1 MPAYNTGGS
10 VAAAVRSV
18 LAQTRSDLELVV
30 VDDGSRDDTAAI
42 VEALQAEDARVRLVR
57 QENQGAAAARNNGIA
72 QARGRFVSFI
82 DSDDLWLP
90 TYLEAMGAALEQAPA
105 AGFAYTDAW
114 TLDADGRVGTA
125 TAMQWQHPPAAPPE
139 TAEEL
144 MLELLLRNFV
154 YAAVTVPKAVF
165 EAVGPFD
172 ASLRAAI
179 DYEMWLRMASRGYT
193 AVRPPGLLAV
203 YTRDR
208 PGSISSNRA
217 VVVGSL
223 AGIYDRLADDPAL
236 EQEARDLARRR
247 AQEVRAELSALQG
260 ARGLDAAWRAQVRPA
275 LIRARN
281 TVLRRD
287 GWRATPPPELVEAFP
302 ALESPTRGRTVNDR
316 GL

>member
-1 MPAYNTGGS
+1 
-10 VAAAVRSV
+10 
-18 LAQTRSDLELVV
+18 
-30 VDDGSRDDTAAI
+30 
-42 VEALQAEDARVRLVR
+42 
-57 QENQGAAAARNNGIA
+57 
-72 QARGRFVSFI
+72 
-82 DSDDLWLP
+82 
-90 TYLEAMGAALEQAPA
+90 
-105 AGFAYTDAW
+105 
-114 TLDADGRVGTA
+114 
-125 TAMQWQHPPAAPPE
+125 MQWQHPPAAPPE
-139 TAEEL
+139 TAEAL

-154 YAAVTVPKAVF
+154 YTAVTVPKAVF

-217 VVVGSL
+217 VVVRKPRRDLRPPGRRPRPRAGSARPRPPPG
-223 AGIYDRLADDPAL
+223 AGGPRRALAL
-236 EQEARDLARRR
+236 E
-247 AQEVRAELSALQG
+247 G

-281 TVLRRD
+281 TVFRRD